1 MRHWPSRRS
10 FLKTLFGSAAAM
22 AAMGAYAFG
31 VEPAYRL
38 RVQPYAPA
46 LPRWPQDL
54 ALTVTV
60 IADLHVGDPYM
71 PLRRVEEIVAASN
84 ALESD
89 LIVLLGDYPAGHR
102 FITRPVTMR
111 ECAGAFRRLKAPLGV
126 YAILGNHD

>member
-22 AAMGAYAFG
+22 AAMGAFALG

-38 RVQPYAPA
+38 RIQPYAPA

-71 PLRRVEEIVAASN
+71 PLRRVGEIVAGTN
-84 ALESD
+84 ALR
-89 LIVLLGDYPAGHR
+89 AGLR
-102 FITRPVTMR
+102 SG
-111 ECAGAFRRLKAPLGV
+111 ERRVGK
-126 YAILGNHD
+126 

>member
-71 PLRRVEEIVAASN
+71 PLRRVGEIGAGTHAP
-84 ALESD
+84 ESD
-89 LIVLLGDYPAGHR
+89 LIVLLGGFPAGHR
-102 FITRPVTMR
+102 LITPPATLR
-111 ECAGAFRRLKAPLGV
+111 ECAGAFLRLK
-126 YAILGNHD
+126 